1 MNIVIKNQNF
11 KIIDALTVDIL
22 KTFEGQFSLAEINEE
37 LINFYYEKVIIDI
50 TAIRN
55 YYDINSVLIFLKNFE
70 PNNTIIILNNSELIN
85 SPSFLRILIENGYY
99 NFTKNAAGVNF
110 LLNNP
115 NKYEDV
121 EEYTRE
127 RYVDE
132 EVNNIKQE
140 DHIVSSTE
148 EKKTNLK
155 SDYNEPEREDI
166 KRVSKNKNQIVI
178 GIQNLTKHAGATT
191 LAYMMIRQLKQYYS
205 VKGIEMN
212 RQDFI
217 YFRDSDLSLCTSVD
231 DLNLKFKEYSDI
243 DIIIIDLNGFDAS
256 RYCDDILYLIDPG
269 LVSLNKMLKK
279 DPNVKIKT
287 ENGKIILNRSA
298 LKDSDIPDFE
308 YETKLKVFYNIGNVN
323 DRVEKLQSIDRF
335 LYKLGF
341 KEQGRNFKSG
351 IFKSK

>member
-1 MNIVIKNQNF
+1 M
-11 KIIDALTVDIL
+11 
-22 KTFEGQFSLAEINEE
+22 
-37 LINFYYEKVIIDI
+37 
-50 TAIRN
+50 
-55 YYDINSVLIFLKNFE
+55 
-70 PNNTIIILNNSELIN
+70 
-85 SPSFLRILIENGYY
+85 RILIENGYY

-132 EVNNIKQE
+132 EVNTIKQE

-287 ENGKIILNRSA
+287 ENGKIVLNRSA